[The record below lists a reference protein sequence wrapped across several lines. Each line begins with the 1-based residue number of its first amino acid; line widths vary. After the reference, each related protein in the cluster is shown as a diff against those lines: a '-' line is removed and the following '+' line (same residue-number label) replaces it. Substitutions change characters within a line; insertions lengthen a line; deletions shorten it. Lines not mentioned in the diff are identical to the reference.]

1 MEHVPIIKREDLYS
15 KKECLVTE
23 IIVNKRFLL
32 YRLPNQAREF
42 EEFCNDL
49 NQLLSHVNNV
59 NVTLSVMTSDFNVKS
74 SQWWSLDKEN
84 AEGREINCLT
94 SACGYRQFVNK
105 PTQVIKEP
113 STCINLILQQVQI

>member
-1 MEHVPIIKREDLYS
+1 MEHVPIIKTEDLYS

-49 NQLLSHVNNV
+49 N
-59 NVTLSVMTSDFNVKS
+59 
-74 SQWWSLDKEN
+74 
-84 AEGREINCLT
+84 
-94 SACGYRQFVNK
+94 
-105 PTQVIKEP
+105 
-113 STCINLILQQVQI
+113 